1 MNRVYGLGAYS
12 RGFLKIGWHNQESSI
27 HSFQTQS
34 SFDHRPSSWP
44 SELDERGLILA
55 QGKNLRVLAVD
66 LDDTLISTDLLF
78 ESALSFVA
86 YNPREAVRLPIWL
99 LGGKYKL
106 KSALAERMAVDP
118 VRLPY
123 IAEVV
128 HRVRVARADGR
139 HVVLASA
146 SHALLVA
153 PLADHIGFDSWMA
166 SDAGIKLS
174 GTAQAAR
181 LVGNGEAALAIWS
194 ISHEAI
200 AISPPSLVAA
210 ALRATHPNAEILSL
224 GAPVSKLTWCARLL
238 DFPSWRSHASNAV
251 SPRRRSEGGG
261 RFF

>member
-78 ESALSFVA
+78 ESALSFLA
-86 YNPREAVRLPIWL
+86 YNPIEAVRLPIWL

-153 PLADHIGFDSWMA
+153 PIADHIGFDSWMA
-166 SDAGIKLS
+166 SDAGINLS
-174 GTAQAAR
+174 GTAKAAR
-181 LVGNGEAALAIWS
+181 LVAAFGEGSFDYIGNGEADLAIWS

-200 AISPPSLVAA
+200 AISPPSHVAA
-210 ALRATHPNAEILSL
+210 ALRATCQQ
-224 GAPVSKLTWCARLL
+224 G
-238 DFPSWRSHASNAV
+238 
-251 SPRRRSEGGG
+251 
-261 RFF
+261 